1 MEGITMGLLFNPET
15 EPQFGRE
22 NCFLCGVLLNG
33 DRNSDEHVIPKW
45 VQKRYEL
52 GDQEL
57 TLLNG
62 TKIPYRQV
70 TIPCCADCN
79 TKYLSKI
86 ETEVQR
92 ASDQGAAAVRAL
104 PPLTLFLWAGK
115 IFFGLLYRE
124 RLLPWNRRNQNE
136 GQIVSPQVLDEFR
149 LHHQFLQAA
158 RVPMEFVPHIP
169 ASVFVFETLEPTNP
183 KLRFDYFD
191 LFYGMGLA
199 IRVGKV
205 GIVACLQD
213 GGATKYAFGQQYQ
226 ELEKFSL
233 HPIQFAEVT
242 ARIFYDLS
250 RFNCVPKFMLA
261 EGGGR
266 VQVALSPLGGLSGR
280 PLFVEWSKAEH
291 AKFLARYTRVP
302 LDVVLPEPDTLMS
315 WLVQDGHFIQMLPD
329 DGL

>member
-1 MEGITMGLLFNPET
+1 MGLLFNPAD

-33 DRNSDEHVIPKW
+33 DQNSDEHVIPKW
-45 VQKRYEL
+45 VQERYEL
-52 GDQEL
+52 WDQKL

-70 TIPCCADCN
+70 TIPCCVDCN

-92 ASDQGAAAVRAL
+92 ACDQGAAAVRAL
-104 PPLTLFLWAGK
+104 PPLTLFLWASK

-124 RLLPWNRRNQNE
+124 RLLPWNRRNQEE
-136 GQIVSPQVLDEFR
+136 GQIVSPQLLDEFR
-149 LHHQFLQAA
+149 LHHQFLQSA

-169 ASVFVFETLEPTNP
+169 ASLFVFETLEPTNP
-183 KLRFDYFD
+183 GLRFDYLD
-191 LFYGMGLA
+191 WLYGMGLA

-213 GGATKYAFGQQYQ
+213 GGATKHAFGKHHQ

-233 HPIQFAEVT
+233 HPIQFAEIT

-250 RFNCVPKFMLA
+250 RLNCVPKFMLVDG
-261 EGGGR
+261 EDR
-266 VQVALSPLGGLSGR
+266 VQVALNPVGGLSGK
-280 PLFVEWSKAEH
+280 PLFVEGSEAEY
-291 AKFLARYTRVP
+291 AKYLAQYARVP
-302 LDVVLPEPDTLMS
+302 LHVVLPEPGRLRS
-315 WLVQDGHFIQMLPD
+315 WLLQDGHFIQMLPD